1 MEILV
6 AEDESPIAELYR
18 IALEDRGHKVTV
30 KPDGEAAINHYKE
43 QLNSNVPD
51 KQDRIRHGTFPFDV
65 LVLDYRMPKKDGLQ
79 VAKEV
84 LEINPHQ
91 RIIFASAYVKE
102 TLMDSVKNLKQIVE
116 LLQKPFDL
124 ETLVDTIEDKNIYE
138 ELSKIN
144 VKIKAL
150 KELNPTHSQLRDLL
164 KGVQTLRKN
173 SVLMKAATS
182 ET

>member
-18 IALEDRGHKVTV
+18 IALEDRGHKVTIT
-30 KPDGEAAINHYKE
+30 PDGEAAVSQYKA
-43 QLNSNVPD
+43 QLKNKIPNREERLRD
-51 KQDRIRHGTFPFDV
+51 GTFPFDV

-79 VAKEV
+79 VAREV

-91 RIIFASAYVKE
+91 RIIFASAYVRE
-102 TLMDSVKNLKQIVE
+102 TLMESVKSLKQIVE

-138 ELSKIN
+138 ELNKVN
-144 VKIKAL
+144 VRIKAL
-150 KELNPTHSQLRDLL
+150 KELNPTHEQLRDLL

-173 SVLMKAATS
+173 SAFMKATS

>member
-18 IALEDRGHKVTV
+18 ISLEDRGHKVTLTV
-30 KPDGEAAINHYKE
+30 DGDAAVNEYKT
-43 QLNSNVPD
+43 QLKSKVPNREERL
-51 KQDRIRHGTFPFDV
+51 QNGTFPFDV

-79 VAKEV
+79 VAKEI
-84 LEINPHQ
+84 LELNPHQ
-91 RIIFASAYVKE
+91 RIIFASSYVRE
-102 TLMDSVKNLKQIVE
+102 TLMESVKNLKQIVE

-124 ETLVDTIEDKNIYE
+124 ETLVDTIEDKKIYE
-138 ELSKIN
+138 ELNKVN

-150 KELNPTHSQLRDLL
+150 QELNPTHEQLRDLL
-164 KGVQTLRKN
+164 KGVQMLSKN
-173 SVLMKAATS
+173 SVLMKATS